1 MPALA
6 VLAMVAVAAGFG
18 VWQAAFRVAAG
29 AGGGRPGVYLQ
40 YGHWIAVHGTVRVPS
55 SAAGFGGAAGL
66 DFATTGFSVSGGFIT
81 PSFVPGLPLVLAG
94 GAWLGGLGGALLMPA
109 VLGGCAVLSFGGL
122 AGRLVGAWQAV
133 AGELVLAVC
142 LPEVYVS
149 RTPMAE
155 PLVQVL
161 LFGGLCLF
169 TDSFAV
175 RRRDAGGRGGPGG
188 GLALAGLGG
197 LALGLTVLASVGSL
211 ATLLPVFPVLAVL
224 FVARRPQAGPFG
236 LGFFARHRDR
246 AGGGAG
252 ARAALPGDRVGA
264 TAPDRAVRG
273 RVRRGDGAGRRRWR
287 SPARGPGCAGSC
299 AFNVR
304 FKWFKG
310 EKLVLPSLGIVR
322 RSGWPS
328 CCRSSRSSGWPT
340 GRTSRPF
347 AGRPIRP

>member
-6 VLAMVAVAAGFG
+6 VLAMVAIAAGFG
-18 VWQAAFRVAAG
+18 VWQALFRSEQVLVAG
-29 AGGGRPGVYLQ
+29 DPGVYLQ
-40 YGHWIAVHGTVRVPS
+40 YGPWIAGHGTVRVPVV
-55 SAAGFGGAAGL
+55 GGVVRRGGGAGL
-66 DFATTGFSVSGGFIT
+66 RDDGVRVSGGFIT

-142 LPEVYVS
+142 LPEIYVS

-169 TDSFAV
+169 TDSFVV

-236 LGFFARHRDR
+236 PGLLLGS
-246 AGGGAG
+246 G
-252 ARAALPGDRVGA
+252 PGWR
-264 TAPDRAVRG
+264 RRSCSRG
-273 RVRRGDGAGRRRWR
+273 RIWRPCRRN
-287 SPARGPGCAGSC
+287 C
-299 AFNVR
+299 
-304 FKWFKG
+304 
-310 EKLVLPSLGIVR
+310 
-322 RSGWPS
+322 
-328 CCRSSRSSGWPT
+328 T
-340 GRTSRPF
+340 
-347 AGRPIRP
+347 